1 MNTLNISL
9 LLKVAISINRH
20 CALFAFGNH
29 LFKQANN
36 NSYLLVIT
44 ICGLFPYLLTN
55 NDIFKCTDHH
65 SSNHSQRTIFQN
77 TLARLYR
84 CRVSLEVSI
93 INIFVFF
100 VREKHPYLGCK
111 EVDIWGHYSKSS
123 PSKYS

>member
-9 LLKVAISINRH
+9 LLNIAISINRH

-36 NSYLLVIT
+36 NSYLLVIA
-44 ICGLFPYLLTN
+44 ICGLFFLLTN

-100 VREKHPYLGCK
+100 CKRKASNLGCK
-111 EVDIWGHYSKSS
+111 GVDIWGHHSQSS